1 MKVLGWKIGQFK
13 RKKSYI
19 NDPHHSVVCPHFV
32 QFTMKVR
39 MMFSPSLDLTRLAMC
54 RIWASSTSRGQIPCI
69 RWTQPRTQYRTARL
83 LQLASH
89 VSSSLLVTNLQRTLE
104 SNIQY
109 IKNHQLSDS
118 HFAHQP
124 VELQPA
130 LEDGPH
136 QLCAPP
142 LKLSVST
149 THFLTLE
156 VSLAL
161 ILRMIKS
168 TSMRMYNPASS
179 CTSSSRRPPHI
190 LLCKYHTGQKPLYN
204 KFSDLQFRFVQVG
217 IKECFQ

>member
-1 MKVLGWKIGQFK
+1 MTLD
-13 RKKSYI
+13 KSDQDTSL
-19 NDPHHSVVCPHFV
+19 N
-32 QFTMKVR
+32 VR
-39 MMFSPSLDLTRLAMC
+39 E
-54 RIWASSTSRGQIPCI
+54 GVQIPQRRMRCQ
-69 RWTQPRTQYRTARL
+69 RQYLLHMSVRVATSDPTQNCSLAVARIARL
-83 LQLASH
+83 QLL
-89 VSSSLLVTNLQRTLE
+89 LLVTSLQKTLQ

-109 IKNHQLSDS
+109 IKNHELSDS
-118 HFAHQP
+118 HLAHQH
-124 VELQPA
+124 VELQHPA
-130 LEDGPH
+130 RITLEDGPH